1 MREIAWNFYIG
12 HLSISW
18 YTELL
23 KDEKFFEVEKGN
35 DYKLFRIY
43 KLVFVKFKKYE
54 QEEV

>member
-43 KLVFVKFKKYE
+43 KLVFVKFNKYE